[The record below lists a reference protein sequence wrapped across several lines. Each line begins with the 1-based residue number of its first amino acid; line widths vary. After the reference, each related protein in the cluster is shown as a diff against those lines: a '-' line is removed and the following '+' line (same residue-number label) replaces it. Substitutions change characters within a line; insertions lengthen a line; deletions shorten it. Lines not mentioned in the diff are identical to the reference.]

1 MSRTDS
7 RSNALRR
14 RPSRTV
20 PAVIVA
26 LILLALAVS
35 MVWLSVLKLMSGA
48 WPSVVVTA
56 ANWAQDVSW
65 GSTTAITAAA
75 GVAVIGVMLL
85 LWAIIPGQFNAMRV
99 RNDDLDSV
107 GVTTEVVM
115 TRRSVAR
122 LVTARADEV
131 DGVEAVS
138 TSVGGRS
145 VTLSIATA
153 SSDRNAV
160 QTTVKQRVHQAL
172 TSAGVHPL
180 PRIAVNVRTRK

>member
-7 RSNALRR
+7 RSKALRR

-20 PAVIVA
+20 PAVIMA
-26 LILLALAVS
+26 LILLALAVA
-35 MVWLSVLKLMSGA
+35 MVWLSVLKLLSGV
-48 WPSVVVTA
+48 WPDVVVSA

-75 GVAVIGVMLL
+75 GVAVVGVILL

-99 RNDDLDSV
+99 QNDDLDSV
-107 GVTTEVVM
+107 GTTTEVVM

-122 LVTARADEV
+122 LATARAVEV
-131 DGVEAVS
+131 DGVEAAS
-138 TSVGGRS
+138 ASAGGQS
-145 VTLSIATA
+145 VTLSVTTE

-160 QTTVKQRVHQAL
+160 ETTVKQRVHQAL
-172 TSAGVHPL
+172 ISAGVNPL
-180 PRIAVNVRTRK
+180 PRIAVNVRTR

>member
-26 LILLALAVS
+26 LLLLAFAVA
-35 MVWLSVLKLMSGA
+35 MVWLSVLRIASGA
-48 WPSVVVTA
+48 WPSFVVEA

-75 GVAVIGVMLL
+75 GAAVIGVVLL
-85 LWAIIPGQFNAMRV
+85 LWAIIPGQYTAMRV
-99 RNDDLDSV
+99 RNEDLDSV
-107 GVTTEVVM
+107 GATTEVVM
-115 TRRSVAR
+115 SRRSVAR
-122 LVTARADEV
+122 LATARADEV
-131 DGVEAVS
+131 DGVAAVS

-145 VTLSIATA
+145 VTLSITTP
-153 SSDRNAV
+153 SSDRDAV
-160 QTTVKQRVHQAL
+160 ETIVKQRVREAL
-172 TSAGVHPL
+172 ISAGVHPA
-180 PRIAVNVRTRK
+180 PRIAVNVRTR